1 MICAAFILGM
11 FGMVGA
17 IWYLTSD
24 HGRSIKK
31 IISDTVSTAIP
42 RGKSA

>member
-17 IWYLTSD
+17 IWYLT
-24 HGRSIKK
+24 GRSIKK
-31 IISDTVSTAIP
+31 IISDTVSAAIP
-42 RGKSA
+42 RGKAA